1 MISFLVF
8 FTGFLSLAWISVQD
22 WRNDKFNALIPITCL
37 LFFGAVSVFTPVFS
51 LATGFFV
58 NLLFFG
64 ILIAG
69 SYLRL
74 GDILPLL
81 VYTSVY
87 NTIQSFFTLLTVM
100 GLYLYT
106 YPKINHRKEQDDW
119 IPFIPAIL
127 TAYLIQTLALLI

>member
-22 WRNDKFNALIPITCL
+22 WRTEKFNALIPIAAL
-37 LFFGAVSVFTPVFS
+37 VFYGFLSVLGAGFSFGA
-51 LATGFFV
+51 GFYV

-81 VYTSVY
+81 IYTAVY
-87 NTIQSFFTLLTVM
+87 NSTQSFFTLLTVM

-106 YPKINHRKEQDDW
+106 YPKIKNGESDW

-127 TAYLIQTLALLI
+127 TVYLIQTLATLI